1 MRAVILSER
10 TLADTDEVFA
20 AAVVHL
26 ARKLGR
32 VKPLDPATLPG
43 DRAQIVAAFD
53 AWAGDEVD
61 WRGELARF
69 YEDHISLHLRPN
81 SALNAALRQL
91 QAAGIRL
98 GCWSAGPQEGAQIV
112 VHQLGLGRR
121 IERIAAGESA
131 DVAVLLADE
140 LAPSRDQALVVADD
154 AAALARVADRGVGA
168 AAALWTGAEPDVAPP
183 VSVLRSPADM
193 VALVLGETAAT
204 R

>member
-10 TLADTDEVFA
+10 TLAATDELFA
-20 AAVVHL
+20 AAVAHL

-32 VKPLDPATLPG
+32 VKPLDPATLPE

-61 WRGELARF
+61 WRGELTRF

-98 GCWSAGPQEGAQIV
+98 GCWSPGPEEGAQIV

-121 IERIAAGESA
+121 IERVAAGGSA

-168 AAALWTGAEPDVAPP
+168 AVALWTGAEPHVAPP

>member
-10 TLADTDEVFA
+10 TLADTDEIFA

-32 VKPLDPATLPG
+32 VKPLDPATLPDG
-43 DRAQIVAAFD
+43 RARVVTALD
-53 AWAGDEVD
+53 GWAGDEVD

-81 SALNAALRQL
+81 PALNAALRRL
-91 QAAGIRL
+91 QASGIRL
-98 GCWSAGPQEGAQIV
+98 GCWSAGPEVAAQIT

-121 IERIAAGESA
+121 IERIAAGGSA
-131 DVAVLLADE
+131 GVAVALADE

-154 AAALARVADRGVGA
+154 AVALRYVADHGVGA
-168 AAALWTGAEPDVAPP
+168 AAAMWTGAEPDVAPR

-193 VALVLGETAAT
+193 VALVLGETAAA